1 MNKGIL
7 IVLDSLGVGGAP
19 DAQKYGD
26 SEANTLGSI
35 ALACEKGLANKGR
48 EGALKIPNLEELG
61 IYEALKLST
70 GVTINGARYNTGAY
84 AVAQEISEGKDTPTG
99 HHEIMG
105 IIDRK
110 GWHRFKNIEPVF
122 PKDKIQELL
131 KRGKIGGILG
141 DKHSSGEKIIV
152 ELGETHLNTGF
163 PILYTSADSVLQI
176 AAHQDIFG
184 LDRLYELCQLALEIF
199 SCLRVQRVIAR
210 PFLGTNKN
218 DFYRTKA
225 RKDFILPPIAETT
238 CDRIVSSGQKC
249 FGIGK
254 IGDIFAGRGITSS
267 ISGKSDALLFEDMLN
282 VITVSSQGD
291 LIFANFVEF
300 DTLYGHKR
308 DVSGYAKALEKFDK
322 KLPKLFSIL
331 DPNDLLIITADHG
344 NDPTFRGSDHTREQ
358 VPVLI
363 RNNNF
368 HNKNYGLVKF
378 SDIGATMSNFL
389 GVTPKNGK
397 VIT

>member
-19 DAQKYGD
+19 DAQNYGD

-48 EGALKIPNLEELG
+48 EGTLKIPHLEELG
-61 IYEALKLST
+61 IYEALKLSS

-84 AVAQEISEGKDTPTG
+84 AVAQEISDGKDTPTG

-110 GWHRFKNIEPVF
+110 GWYRFENVEPVF
-122 PKDKIQELL
+122 PKDKIQQLCQ
-131 KRGKIGGILG
+131 RGKIGGILG
-141 DKHSSGEKIIV
+141 DKHSSGEKIIF
-152 ELGETHLNTGF
+152 ELGESHLKTGF

-176 AAHQDIFG
+176 AVHQNIFG
-184 LDRLYELCQLALEIF
+184 LNRLYELCQLASEIF
-199 SCLRVQRVIAR
+199 SSLRVQRVIAR
-210 PFLGTNKN
+210 PFLGNNKDN
-218 DFYRTKA
+218 FYRTKA
-225 RKDFILPPIAETT
+225 RKDFILPPISETT
-238 CDRIVSSGQKC
+238 CDRIISSGRRC

-254 IGDIFAGRGITSS
+254 IGDIFANRGITSS
-267 ISGKSDALLFEDMLN
+267 IFGKSDSLLFEDMLD
-282 VITVSSQGD
+282 VISESMEGD

-308 DVSGYAKALEKFDK
+308 DVAGYAKALENFDK

-331 DPNDLLIITADHG
+331 DEEDLLIITADHG

-363 RNNNF
+363 RNKNF
-368 HNKNYGLVKF
+368 RNKNYGLVNF
-378 SDIGATMSNFL
+378 ADIGATMSNFL
-389 GVTPKNGK
+389 GVEPINGTA
-397 VIT
+397 IR

>member
-1 MNKGIL
+1 MNKGVL

-19 DAQKYGD
+19 DAFSYGD
-26 SEANTLGSI
+26 TEANTFGSI
-35 ALACEKGLANKGR
+35 AISCEEGLANKGR
-48 EGALKIPNLEELG
+48 RGSLKVPNLEELG
-61 IYEALKLST
+61 IYDALKLST
-70 GVTINGARYNTGAY
+70 GTTIKGARYNIGAY
-84 AVAQEISEGKDTPTG
+84 AVAQEISKGKDTPTG

-105 IIDRK
+105 IIDRR
-110 GWHRFKNIEPVF
+110 GWHRFRNVEPVF
-122 PKDKIQELL
+122 PKEKIQELM
-131 KRGKIGGILG
+131 KRGKIKGILG
-141 DKHSSGEKIIV
+141 DKHSSGEKIIL
-152 ELGETHLNTGF
+152 EYGETHLKTEY

-199 SCLRVQRVIAR
+199 SFMRVQRVIAR
-210 PFLGTNKN
+210 PFLGNSRD

-225 RKDFILPPIAETT
+225 RKDFILPPEGETL
-238 CDRIVSSGQKC
+238 CDRLLSSGQKC

-254 IGDIFAGRGITSS
+254 IADIFANRGITSS
-267 ISGKSDALLFEDMLN
+267 ISGKTDALLFEDMLD
-282 VITVSSQGD
+282 VIKVSMPGD

-308 DVSGYAKALEKFDK
+308 DVSGYAKALEDLDK

-331 DPNDLLIITADHG
+331 DEDDLMIITADHG
-344 NDPTFRGSDHTREQ
+344 NDPTFHGSDHTREQ

-363 RNNNF
+363 RNRNF
-368 HNKNYGLVKF
+368 DNKNYGIVKF

-389 GVTPKNGK
+389 GIEPIAGT
-397 VIT
+397 VIK